1 MAESAQ
7 GWVRRG
13 LRRSCNLV
21 QRPSL
26 SGGLELNRPM
36 HPPTKRVRNAKSWR
50 GWTRLPV
57 GSINNPAV
65 GIAFLERGP
74 VMLATSRA

>member
-1 MAESAQ
+1 MAESGQ

-13 LRRSCNLV
+13 LKLSRNLV
-21 QRPSL
+21 QRPSP
-26 SGGLELNRPM
+26 SGGLELNQPM
-36 HPPTKRVRNAKSWR
+36 HTPTKRVRNAKSWC

-65 GIAFLERGP
+65 GTASLERGP
-74 VMLATSRA
+74 IMLATSRA